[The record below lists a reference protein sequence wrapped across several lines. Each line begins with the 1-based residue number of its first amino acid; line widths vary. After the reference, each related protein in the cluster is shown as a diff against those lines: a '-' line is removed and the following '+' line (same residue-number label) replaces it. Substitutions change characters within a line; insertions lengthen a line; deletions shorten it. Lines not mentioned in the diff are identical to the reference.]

1 MKPVQPRLAPRHRG
15 FTLVEVLVAL
25 FVMAIMAALAWRGL
39 DGVLRSRD
47 AGRDSID
54 RTMLLTTV
62 LSQWQTD
69 LQSLHQ
75 NNVVPGTLSFDGRT
89 VRLTRLSEGGVQLV
103 AWWLDGSTWNRWAAP
118 PTTRAGDLQQ
128 AWLRSQQLR
137 PDDPANVKLLD
148 GLSAPQVFFYR
159 GNAWTNAQ
167 STGDLEGDTPPRPP
181 AAPGTPT
188 PIERVAP
195 LTVEALPSAVRLILT
210 VDGKTLT
217 RDIVVVPLS

>member
-1 MKPVQPRLAPRHRG
+1 MKPAQRRPVLRHRG

-89 VRLTRLSEGGVQLV
+89 VRLTRLADGGVQLV
-103 AWWLDGSTWNRWAAP
+103 AWWLDGSTWHRWTAP

-137 PDDPANVKLLD
+137 ADDPANVKLLD
-148 GLSAPQVFFYR
+148 GMAAPQVFFYR

-181 AAPGTPT
+181 PTPGTPS
-188 PIERVAP
+188 PVERAAP
-195 LTVEALPSAVRLILT
+195 QPVEQLPSAVRLILT
-210 VDGKTLT
+210 LDGKTLT

>member
-1 MKPVQPRLAPRHRG
+1 MKAVQPRLAPRHRG

-89 VRLTRLSEGGVQLV
+89 VRLTRLSDSGVQLV
-103 AWWLDGSTWNRWAAP
+103 AWWLDGSTWYRWTAP

-137 PDDPANVKLLD
+137 ADDPANVKLLE
-148 GLSAPQVFFYR
+148 GMAAPQIYFYR

-167 STGDLEGDTPPRPP
+167 STGDLEGDAPPRPP

-188 PIERVAP
+188 PGERAAP
-195 LTVEALPSAVRLILT
+195 QPVEQLPSAVRLILT
-210 VDGKTLT
+210 LDGKTLT
-217 RDIVVVPLS
+217 RDILVVPLS